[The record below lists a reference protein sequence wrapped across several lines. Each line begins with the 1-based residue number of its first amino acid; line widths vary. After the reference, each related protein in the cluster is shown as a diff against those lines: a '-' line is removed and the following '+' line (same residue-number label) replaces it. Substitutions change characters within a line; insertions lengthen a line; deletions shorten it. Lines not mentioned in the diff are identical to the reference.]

1 MTSIPLLWEKK
12 KSTEVSFLPFDN
24 HMFTLPLL
32 SLFICFPLFPLLG
45 CSSVTHSH
53 LLCDAAA
60 GVRHTHFVCHCAP
73 WGRLHDACSCSSF
86 IFSQLNFKVLLLDMH
101 HTAFNN
107 WLGHL
112 SLCVEWWPDT
122 RWTPDT
128 TLCQNCLWQ
137 IQISKDVLQRWVVDE
152 DWKEEIEVEFA
163 GAQSLMDPK
172 RLATTN
178 RFWLRN
184 KQL

>member
-1 MTSIPLLWEKK
+1 MCDYFAQAHWNDWMSAGRTDKSLSISSDLNKQSLRPLNSKMNDLNSPVVGKK
-12 KSTEVSFLPFDN
+12 KNQLRYHSF
-24 HMFTLPLL
+24 PLTTICSLCL
-32 SLFICFPLFPLLG
+32 SSPTCSPLFPLLG

-128 TLCQNCLWQ
+128 TLYQNCLWQ
-137 IQISKDVLQRWVVDE
+137 IQISKDV
-152 DWKEEIEVEFA
+152 
-163 GAQSLMDPK
+163 
-172 RLATTN
+172 
-178 RFWLRN
+178 
-184 KQL
+184 